1 MHVHDLNPKKTLW
14 AVIIFV
20 VLIIV
25 GFITMKRP
33 TMTYEQS
40 VKQSVQMLSDTSAY
54 YFYPY
59 QLVEVLNHQNKDV
72 VLIDIRNKYEF
83 GQGHIPGA
91 KSIPSFDLAKKENL
105 NMLEN
110 YKQKKIRVVLYANNQ
125 LEATGAWFFFR
136 QVGFENISVL
146 LGGYDFY
153 AAHQKDLEATYYD
166 QNVYLKGVPRYDFA
180 KVAKSAVTEAGTT
193 QTTTKP
199 VVFKRRKKA
208 TVAAGGC

>member
-14 AVIIFV
+14 AVIIF
-20 VLIIV
+20 LILIVV
-25 GFITMKRP
+25 GFLTMRSP
-33 TMTYEQS
+33 LMTYEENIAQS
-40 VKQSVQMLSDTSAY
+40 IQTVRDTSSY

-59 QLVEVLNHQNKDV
+59 ELTDVLNHQNKDV

-91 KSIPSFDLAKKENL
+91 KSIPSFDLAKKNNL
-105 NMLEN
+105 EMLKN
-110 YKQKKIRVVLYANNQ
+110 FQRDRVKVVLYANDQ
-125 LEATGAWFFFR
+125 LDATGAWFFFR
-136 QVGFENISVL
+136 QVGFKNTYIL

-153 AAHQKDLEATYYD
+153 AKHASDLKATKKD
-166 QNVYLKGVPRYDFA
+166 QNLFLKGISRYNYA
-180 KVAKSAVTEAGTT
+180 EVAKSSTGSVDNQNTS
-193 QTTTKP
+193 TKP

>member
-20 VLIIV
+20 VLIVI
-25 GFITMKRP
+25 GFVTMKRP
-33 TMTYEQS
+33 TMNYEQS
-40 VKQSVQMLSDTSAY
+40 VKQSIQMLSDTSGY
-54 YFYPY
+54 YFYPS
-59 QLVEVLNHQNKDV
+59 QLVDVLNHQNKNV
-72 VLIDIRNKYEF
+72 VLIDIRNKYQY

-105 NMLEN
+105 EMLEGF
-110 YKQKKIRVVLYANNQ
+110 KEHHVQVVLYANDQ

-136 QVGFENISVL
+136 QVGFSNVSVL

-153 AAHQKDLEATYYD
+153 VAHQHNLKATGTMSEYR
-166 QNVYLKGVPRYDFA
+166 KGAARYDFA
-180 KVAKSAVTEAGTT
+180 KVAKSTSNAVNT
-193 QTTTKP
+193 QKTAKP